1 MSLWFK
7 GLKTDQLGNIAR
19 PIKRSFKI
27 STNSLD
33 RRYINKQD
41 IKTGDDEQ
49 VYYQIYKQ
57 NMSKEYNCGFIVLNV
72 KTRSNLIF
80 SQNTML
86 FFLILL
92 LN

>member
-1 MSLWFK
+1 MSLLGFK
-7 GLKTDQLGNIAR
+7 ELKTDQLGNIAR

-57 NMSKEYNCGFIVLNV
+57 KLCQKNITEV
-72 KTRSNLIF
+72 
-80 SQNTML
+80 
-86 FFLILL
+86 LL
-92 LN
+92 L

>member
-1 MSLWFK
+1 M
-7 GLKTDQLGNIAR
+7 
-19 PIKRSFKI
+19 
-27 STNSLD
+27 STNSHD
-33 RRYINKQD
+33 RKYINKQD

-57 NMSKEYNCGFIVLNV
+57 NMSKEYNCGFIVVNV
-72 KTRSNLIF
+72 EIRSSFNYF
-80 SQNTML
+80 FQNTIQ